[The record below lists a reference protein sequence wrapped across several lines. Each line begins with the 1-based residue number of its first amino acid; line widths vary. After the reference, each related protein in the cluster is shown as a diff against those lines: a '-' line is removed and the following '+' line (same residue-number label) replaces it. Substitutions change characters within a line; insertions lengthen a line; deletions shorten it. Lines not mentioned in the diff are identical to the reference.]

1 MNSDVESL
9 NLTPTSYLTK
19 TNSNHEP
26 PPGGFFMD
34 TKMTDNVNHPDHY
47 ARFRFSCEPKDLT
60 KFLPHPLASAI
71 EYIIRAPFKGSE
83 LEDLQKAR
91 FWLLEFCNTQK
102 FWRKADDSDDSSS
115 FCCIEESYSPE
126 LVASAYAICG
136 KNFFLRNALLPSTFT
151 PASFPQSLYKWQVL
165 RLIVDINSRIE
176 IIESESKPSE

>member
-1 MNSDVESL
+1 
-9 NLTPTSYLTK
+9 
-19 TNSNHEP
+19 
-26 PPGGFFMD
+26 MD
-34 TKMTDNVNHPDHY
+34 AKMTDNVNSPDHY
-47 ARFRFSCEPKDLT
+47 ARFRFTCEPKDLT

-91 FWLLEFCNTQK
+91 FWLLEFCNTQN

-126 LVASAYAICG
+126 LVATAYAICG
-136 KNFFLRNALLPSTFT
+136 KNFFLRNALLPSTIT

-176 IIESESKPSE
+176 IIESESKPSK